1 MLMLNKK
8 ITIIFILQ
16 VFFCHSQNSIKDS
29 IQLKEVIVTITK
41 INDSLKNSPFS
52 ISSKNY
58 SKFQTTANQFYLSEY
73 IERIPGVFISN
84 DNNFAQDARISI
96 RGFGSRANFG
106 IRGIKLI
113 VDGVPETTPDGQTQ
127 LDNLNLEIIEL
138 IELIRGVSSSFYGNS
153 SAGVI
158 KIKSISDFNKNFSK
172 IGYSLGSNK
181 QSKKQAIIGYKNKKT
196 YYTFLL
202 SETSSDGYRDYSGF
216 KNTNFNL
223 RINKNISNDSQLGL
237 NFNYVNSPYAY
248 DSGGLTI
255 SEVNQDR
262 KQARSN
268 NLLYKTKE
276 SIIHSKLSAA
286 FKKQI
291 SQKTSLSSY
300 IFFSKRDFNGKIP
313 INNGGAINL
322 DRKYWG
328 IGASILIKNNLKTQ
342 IGFDIGNQSDL
353 RKRYYNNNGVIGKQ
367 VLSQYEN
374 FSNLGIYLINNYS
387 LKYLTFSSG
396 LRYDINKINL
406 EDLFLID
413 GNSSDKINLNS
424 FNPSFGINY
433 KIAKNSRLFANV
445 SSGFETPTLNE
456 FSSSPIGSGFNSTL
470 KSQKSLN
477 LEFGLSQYNNSSKLS
492 FDIVYFNSST
502 INEVL
507 SYEDENFPNQIFYNN
522 AGKSKRS
529 GLEISGLFKIN
540 ELINIETSYSVGEY
554 IFDEF
559 IDNENNYS
567 GNKIPGIPDN
577 IMTINLE
584 YRTKSELFINL
595 NLKSIGGIYADNS
608 NSVKISDSKTI
619 NFKIGKELEFNKIK
633 FNPFLTVNN
642 VFGNNY
648 FDNIRINAFGGRHYE
663 PAPKRVFF
671 GGVKIIL

>member
-1 MLMLNKK
+1 VLNKK
-8 ITIIFILQ
+8 IVTIFILQ
-16 VFFCHSQNSIKDS
+16 VFFCYSQNYIKDS
-29 IQLKEVIVTITK
+29 IQLKEVVVTITK
-41 INDSLKNSPFS
+41 IKDSLKNSPFS
-52 ISSKNY
+52 ISAKNY
-58 SKFQTTANQFYLSEY
+58 SKFQITANQFYLSEY

-127 LDNLNLEIIEL
+127 LDNLNLEIIEK

-158 KIKSISDFNKNFSK
+158 KIKTISDFNNNFSK
-172 IGYSLGSNK
+172 IGYSLGSNN
-181 QSKKQAIIGYKNKKT
+181 QSKKQAIIGYKNNNT
-196 YYTFLL
+196 HYTFLL
-202 SETSSDGYRDYSGF
+202 SETKSDGYRDYSGF

-223 RINKNISNDSQLGL
+223 RIKRKISNDSYLGL

-255 SEVNQDR
+255 KEVTQNR
-262 KQARSN
+262 RQARDR
-268 NLLYKTKE
+268 NLIYKTEE
-276 SIIHSKLSAA
+276 SIAHSKLSAD

-291 SQKTSLSSY
+291 SSRTSFSSY
-300 IFFSKRDFNGKIP
+300 LFFSKRDFSGKIP
-313 INNGGAINL
+313 VNNGGVINL

-328 IGASILIKNNLKTQ
+328 IGASLLLNNNIKTQ

-353 RKRYYNNNGVIGKQ
+353 RKRYNNNKGLIGEQ
-367 VLSQYEN
+367 VLDQYEK
-374 FSNLGIYLINNYS
+374 FSNLGIYIINNYS
-387 LKYLTFSSG
+387 LKNLTFSSG
-396 LRYDINKINL
+396 IRYDTNKVDL

-413 GNSSDKINLNS
+413 GNSSDRINLNS

-433 KIAKNSRLFANV
+433 KTSKYSRLFANI
-445 SSGFETPTLNE
+445 STGFETPTLNE
-456 FSSSPIGSGFNSTL
+456 FSSSPIGSGFNNTL

-477 LEFGLSQYNNSSKLS
+477 FEFGLSLFNSLNNLN

-502 INEVL
+502 KNEVL
-507 SYEDENFPNQIFYNN
+507 SYEDENFPNQKFYNN
-522 AGKSKRS
+522 AGRSKRS
-529 GLEISGLFKIN
+529 GLELSSSIRIN
-540 ELINIETSYSVGEY
+540 QSINIETSYSIGKY
-554 IFDEF
+554 MFDQF
-559 IDNENNYS
+559 IDKGNDYS
-567 GNKIPGIPDN
+567 GNKIPGVPDSMMN
-577 IMTINLE
+577 VNLE
-584 YRTKSELFINL
+584 YSTKNELFINL
-595 NLKSIGGIYADNS
+595 NFKSIGNIYADNL

-619 NFKIGKELEFNKIK
+619 NFKIGKELRFSKLKIS
-633 FNPFLTVNN
+633 PFFTVNN

-663 PAPKRVFF
+663 PAPKRVIF

>member
-1 MLMLNKK
+1 M
-8 ITIIFILQ
+8 
-16 VFFCHSQNSIKDS
+16 
-29 IQLKEVIVTITK
+29 
-41 INDSLKNSPFS
+41 
-52 ISSKNY
+52 
-58 SKFQTTANQFYLSEY
+58 
-73 IERIPGVFISN
+73 
-84 DNNFAQDARISI
+84 
-96 RGFGSRANFG
+96 
-106 IRGIKLI
+106 
-113 VDGVPETTPDGQTQ
+113 
-127 LDNLNLEIIEL
+127 
-138 IELIRGVSSSFYGNS
+138 
-153 SAGVI
+153 
-158 KIKSISDFNKNFSK
+158 
-172 IGYSLGSNK
+172 
-181 QSKKQAIIGYKNKKT
+181 
-196 YYTFLL
+196 
-202 SETSSDGYRDYSGF
+202 
-216 KNTNFNL
+216 
-223 RINKNISNDSQLGL
+223 
-237 NFNYVNSPYAY
+237 
-248 DSGGLTI
+248 
-255 SEVNQDR
+255 
-262 KQARSN
+262 
-268 NLLYKTKE
+268 
-276 SIIHSKLSAA
+276 
-286 FKKQI
+286 
-291 SQKTSLSSY
+291 
-300 IFFSKRDFNGKIP
+300 
-313 INNGGAINL
+313 
-322 DRKYWG
+322 
-328 IGASILIKNNLKTQ
+328 
-342 IGFDIGNQSDL
+342 
-353 RKRYYNNNGVIGKQ
+353 
-367 VLSQYEN
+367 
-374 FSNLGIYLINNYS
+374 GIYLINNYS